1 MGDTKSKEF
10 QQAQAERRE
19 LVQLAVEEVLKE
31 TGLLPSGLRV
41 AEMIGTSRQS
51 VLRDWDILT
60 RQGKLPSRNRA
71 MPRREPGRNLGTEGG
86 GTLLEAEGLLRAVL
100 AEIGEA
106 TPEYLDMSREFW
118 VTHLE
123 VVSRVAEEAIA
134 LAMGATVD
142 DLIGQ
147 IRKEER

>member
-10 QQAQAERRE
+10 LKAQAERRE
-19 LVQLAVEEVLKE
+19 LVVMAVEEAIRE
-31 TGLLPSGLRV
+31 TGLLPSGVKV

-60 RQGKLPSRNRA
+60 KQGKLPSRMRA

-86 GTLLEAEGLLRAVL
+86 GSLLEAEGLLRAVL
-100 AEIGEA
+100 AEITNA
-106 TPEYLDMSREFW
+106 TPEYLAMSREFW
-118 VTHLE
+118 INHLE
-123 VVSRVAEEAIA
+123 IVSRLTEDAIA

>member
-10 QQAQAERRE
+10 QKAQAERRE
-19 LVQLAVEEVLKE
+19 LVVMAVEEAIKE
-31 TGLLPSGLRV
+31 TGLLPSGVKV

-100 AEIGEA
+100 AEIGNA
-106 TPEYLDMSREFW
+106 TPEYLAMSREFW
-118 VTHLE
+118 INHLE
-123 VVSRVAEEAIA
+123 IVSRLTEEAIA

>member
-10 QQAQAERRE
+10 LKAQSERRE
-19 LVQLAVEEVLKE
+19 LVVMAVEEAIKE
-31 TGLLPSGLRV
+31 TGLLPSGVKV

-86 GTLLEAEGLLRAVL
+86 GTLLEAEALLRSVL
-100 AEIGEA
+100 AEIGTA
-106 TPEYLDMSREFW
+106 TPEYLNMSREFW

-123 VVSRVAEEAIA
+123 IVSRLAEEAIA
-134 LAMGATVD
+134 KAMGATVD